1 MKLRIKY
8 LLFLGILHL
17 VVLVLCWLLF
27 EKNRVWFM
35 VSESLVLVSA
45 IIAWRLYRQ
54 LARPLAFLMRG
65 VDAIRERD
73 FNVKFQPTGQHE
85 LDKLISVY
93 NNMIDELRKE
103 RVKQEQQ
110 HFFLEKLIQT
120 SPTGIIIL
128 DYEDVVQQ
136 ANPKALQVL
145 GTSENMVCRKSIG
158 ELQHPV
164 WREIAA
170 LQSGKSQTITL
181 DGISTYK
188 IQKSHFIDRGF
199 PRHFIMLEELTE
211 EILAAEKKAY
221 GKVIRMMAH
230 EVNNTIGPVNSILQS
245 VQHSPCIP
253 REGLL
258 MDSLQVAI
266 DRNYNL
272 NTFMRNFAD
281 VVRLPTAHPV
291 PLSLNRLLEH
301 TCMLLQPAANMQHT
315 TLQLQIISG
324 EMQVPADQ
332 QLLEQALIN
341 IIKNS
346 LEAVAREGKVV
357 VTLDA
362 AQRRLTVTDNGKGIS
377 DAVAAQLFTP
387 FFSNKKDGQGIGLTL
402 VKEILL
408 QHGFAFSLKTVAPG
422 ETVFTIDL

>member
-8 LLFLGILHL
+8 LLFLGILHGIIL
-17 VVLVLCWLLF
+17 TQCWFLF

-35 VSESLVLVSA
+35 VSETLVIISA

-54 LARPLAFLMRG
+54 LARPLSFLMRG

-73 FNVKFQPTGQHE
+73 FNVKFQPGGQHE
-85 LDKLISVY
+85 LDKLIAVY

-128 DYEDVVQQ
+128 DYEEVVQQ
-136 ANPKALQVL
+136 ANPKALQLL
-145 GTSENMVCRKSIG
+145 GATEASLQGKATG
-158 ELQHPV
+158 ELAHPV

-170 LQSGKSQTITL
+170 LQSGESRTITL

-245 VQHSPCIP
+245 VQQSPGIP

-272 NTFMRNFAD
+272 NAFMRNFAD
-281 VVRLPTAHPV
+281 VVRLPTPNLQPV
-291 PLSLNRLLEH
+291 LLGKLLAH
-301 TCMLLQPAANMQHT
+301 TCMLLQPAAHTQHT
-315 TLQLQIISG
+315 ALQFQVISG
-324 EMQVPADQ
+324 EMQVQADQ
-332 QLLEQALIN
+332 QLLEQAMIN
-341 IIKNS
+341 IIKNA
-346 LEAVAREGKVV
+346 LEAVAAGGKVE

-362 AQRRLTVTDNGKGIS
+362 ARRKLTVTDNGKGIS
-377 DAVAAQLFTP
+377 EAVAAQLFTP

-408 QHGFAFSLKTVAPG
+408 QHGFAFSLKTVAPQQ
-422 ETVFTIDL
+422 TVFTIEL